1 MILTD
6 FTENAG
12 RVAVPSGGVE
22 TVGILSDFEILNL
35 STLSRM
41 LYVCVCTSFQQMLPQ
56 DIVVIAS
63 HGYILSTH
71 TSQRFDLRLKGLTCA
86 V

>member
-35 STLSRM
+35 STLSG
-41 LYVCVCTSFQQMLPQ
+41 LCLLSKFSAN
-56 DIVVIAS
+56 AS
-63 HGYILSTH
+63 PIHCCNCDPWVYFVNTH
-71 TSQRFDLRLKGLTCA
+71 QSK

>member
-41 LYVCVCTSFQQMLPQ
+41 YVFVQVFSKCFPNTWL
-56 DIVVIAS
+56 
-63 HGYILSTH
+63 
-71 TSQRFDLRLKGLTCA
+71 
-86 V
+86 